1 MNGHYFDAA
10 YIAKC
15 YLHEPDAAA
24 VRALARSSRFLSSS
38 ALSIAE
44 VTCVF
49 HRHLREGT
57 LKPKTAVQVRDAFS
71 EDIENEIWAL
81 VPVTNLILRRVETLT
96 RTLPKNTSL
105 RAGDAIHIV
114 SAIEAGFHEIWT
126 NDRHLLAAAAHF
138 GLQGRS
144 VAQ

>member
-24 VRALARSSRFLSSS
+24 VRALARSSPSLYTS
-38 ALSIAE
+38 AFSIAE
-44 VTCVF
+44 VACVF
-49 HRHLREGT
+49 HRHVRERT
-57 LKPKTAVQVRDAFS
+57 LKAKAAAQVRDAFL
-71 EDIENEIWAL
+71 EDVGADAWVL
-81 VPVTNLILRRVETLT
+81 VPMTNLILRRVELLT
-96 RTLPKNTSL
+96 RTLPASIFL
-105 RAGDAIHIV
+105 RAGDAIHLV
-114 SAIEAGFHEIWT
+114 TAGEAGFDEIWT

-144 VAQ
+144 VKL

>member
-24 VRALARSSRFLSSS
+24 VRALARSSSSLFTS

-44 VTCVF
+44 VACVF
-49 HRHLREGT
+49 HRHVREGT
-57 LKPKTAVQVRDAFS
+57 LRGKTATQVRDAFL
-71 EDIENEIWAL
+71 EDVGNEALVL
-81 VPVTNLILRRVETLT
+81 VPVTNLILRRVEFLT
-96 RTLPKNTSL
+96 RTLPSGTLL

-114 SAIEAGFHEIWT
+114 SAVEAGFHEIWT
-126 NDRHLLAAAAHF
+126 NDRRLLAATAHF

-144 VAQ
+144 VKL